1 MNTIN
6 DELLACYVEGTA
18 TPEEQILVRDYL
30 AKNPEEYE
38 RVLYMMDLD
47 REDYLG
53 EMIEDNNIVPL
64 NDSICTNITLSAAAF
79 VPQNIC
85 ALTPPICKVPAKRTT
100 KKSFRKTGLQ
110 DRLSEMLQNLQSK
123 NSTIKT

>member
-1 MNTIN
+1 MDTIN
-6 DELLACYVEGTA
+6 DELLACYVEGIA
-18 TPEEQILVRDYL
+18 TPEEQTLVRDYL

-53 EMIEDNNIVPL
+53 EMIEDNSNNIVPL

-79 VPQNIC
+79 VPQKN
-85 ALTPPICKVPAKRTT
+85 KFVAKTNQEQLRIN
-100 KKSFRKTGLQ
+100 GLLG
-110 DRLSEMLQNLQSK
+110 RLSEMLK
-123 NSTIKT
+123 EI